1 MVWFGKNRRRACER
15 HALGKECLLPKK
27 TPTFKTVL
35 IIGVIIGIVVIVIA
49 VIAIHLQQKKTL
61 KASIE
66 GTLPRM
72 EEKTG
77 WQALI
82 TDGDGEHHYVIE
94 KGQGGSGQTAG
105 VWDRLTYSKEGRE
118 NYVLKRRKNGMFI
131 TGMDTLASRFTL
143 YELRC
148 GKDPRQYAIMK
159 VFEVS
164 QDGKTLDYG
173 KAGSQKDWEDIPGQT
188 IVDRLAKIA
197 CR

>member
-15 HALGKECLLPKK
+15 HALGKECLLPRK
-27 TPTFKTVL
+27 TASFKTVL
-35 IIGVIIGIVVIVIA
+35 TIGVIIGIAVIVIA
-49 VIAIHLQQKKTL
+49 VIAIHLQQKRTL

-82 TDGDGEHHYVIE
+82 ADGEGEHHYIIE
-94 KGQGGSGQTAG
+94 KRQGGPDQGAG
-105 VWDRLTYSKEGRE
+105 AWERLTYSKEGRE
-118 NYVLKRRKNGMFI
+118 AYILKRRKNGMFI
-131 TGMDTLASRFTL
+131 TGMDTLARRFTL
-143 YELRC
+143 YNLRC
-148 GKDPRQYAIMK
+148 DKEPRQYAIIK

-164 QDGKTLDYG
+164 EDGRTLDYG
-173 KAGSQKDWEDIPGQT
+173 KAGSQKDWEDIPAGT

-197 CR
+197 CP